1 VATGSYTATVSQAQ
15 IDAGV
20 DLLNVA
26 TGDSNETDEDTDDE
40 TVDVISTPGLNVLK
54 VADVTFV
61 DEAGDEIVY
70 TYTIT
75 NTGNTT
81 LTGLTLFDD
90 NYTPGDTSDD
100 IPITLDFTTLLPG
113 EVATG
118 SYTATVSQ
126 AQIDAGVD
134 LLNVATGDSNETDED
149 TDDETVD
156 VISTPGLNVLK
167 VADVTFVDEA
177 GDEIVY
183 TYTITNTGNT
193 TLTGLTLF
201 DDNYTPGDT
210 SDDIPIT
217 LDFHHAAA
225 RRSGHRLLHRHG
237 FAGADRRRCGPAE
250 RRHG

>member
-1 VATGSYTATVSQAQ
+1 
-15 IDAGV
+15 V

-100 IPITLDFTTLLPG
+100 IPITLDFTTLLP
-113 EVATG
+113 AKWPPAPTPPRFRRRR
-118 SYTATVSQ
+118 
-126 AQIDAGVD
+126 
-134 LLNVATGDSNETDED
+134 
-149 TDDETVD
+149 
-156 VISTPGLNVLK
+156 STPVW
-167 VADVTFVDEA
+167 T
-177 GDEIVY
+177 
-183 TYTITNTGNT
+183 
-193 TLTGLTLF
+193 
-201 DDNYTPGDT
+201 
-210 SDDIPIT
+210 
-217 LDFHHAAA
+217 
-225 RRSGHRLLHRHG
+225 
-237 FAGADRRRCGPAE
+237 C
-250 RRHG
+250 